1 MENQRLNIL
10 DWQIRRSAIRILVV
24 LLSSQSFEVLAQ
36 SRELDSLKS
45 LVANGSNSNYCDSLY
60 ITSVELMRRGD
71 FESANS
77 VVNDLY
83 LAGQQKMDSLQIVRA
98 FAIRASLMRRT
109 GNLDSAMSM
118 YKAALAV
125 AKRKAYYEQSKN
137 ILNSLGLLYA
147 LEARYD
153 VALKFLFES
162 LQLRKQAPNNYEL
175 SVALHNIGF
184 VYQKLENYDKALFY
198 YSESLTLKK
207 QSDDRFDIEQLLLN
221 IGWCYV
227 HKTQYE
233 LANEYFDAAFAEC
246 SEACSDKFLID
257 AFLGLG
263 YIAKHQ
269 GKFEKAEE
277 HFNNS
282 YLLARKLNNMR
293 QALDNIVQ
301 LSEVYIVRNDV
312 ALAEKYLVEA
322 EKLINIDHRYRLELA
337 RIYRQ
342 LSELYGNENNLERRV
357 FFQEKYISLKDS
369 IFNQQVAANLMK
381 AESDYVERE
390 NKARI
395 EYQNR
400 IMALN
405 SEIIFRQ
412 QVANI
417 AFGLVAI
424 LGGTLAIVLARRN
437 KAKQTINHI
446 LDQKVTERTQELRRN
461 QELIQRALEEEA
473 LLVHKIGSEL
483 HSLIATTKGL
493 CFLGRQEMDINR
505 SQEYWR
511 KLEVTTDGM
520 KSTVSRLSEYQ
531 NTRSPLEFSVK

>member
-269 GKFEKAEE
+269 GKFER
-277 HFNNS
+277 
-282 YLLARKLNNMR
+282 LR
-293 QALDNIVQ
+293 NI
-301 LSEVYIVRNDV
+301 SIT
-312 ALAEKYLVEA
+312 
-322 EKLINIDHRYRLELA
+322 HT
-337 RIYRQ
+337 
-342 LSELYGNENNLERRV
+342 SWPGN
-357 FFQEKYISLKDS
+357 
-369 IFNQQVAANLMK
+369 
-381 AESDYVERE
+381 
-390 NKARI
+390 
-395 EYQNR
+395 
-400 IMALN
+400 
-405 SEIIFRQ
+405 
-412 QVANI
+412 
-417 AFGLVAI
+417 
-424 LGGTLAIVLARRN
+424 
-437 KAKQTINHI
+437 
-446 LDQKVTERTQELRRN
+446 
-461 QELIQRALEEEA
+461 
-473 LLVHKIGSEL
+473 
-483 HSLIATTKGL
+483 
-493 CFLGRQEMDINR
+493 
-505 SQEYWR
+505 
-511 KLEVTTDGM
+511 
-520 KSTVSRLSEYQ
+520 
-531 NTRSPLEFSVK
+531 